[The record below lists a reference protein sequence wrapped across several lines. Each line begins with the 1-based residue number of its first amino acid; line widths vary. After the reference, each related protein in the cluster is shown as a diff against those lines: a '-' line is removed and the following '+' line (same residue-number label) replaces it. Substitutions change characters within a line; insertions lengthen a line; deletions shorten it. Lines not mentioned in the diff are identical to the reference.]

1 MPIVRRPLI
10 AHVIYRLDTGGL
22 ENGLVNIINRLT
34 FDCFDHVIVCLT
46 DYTDFRER
54 LRPGVEVVAL
64 HKKPGHDLGLY
75 WRLFQTFR
83 RLQPDIVHTR
93 NLAALEAQLPAWL
106 AGVSYR
112 IHGLHGWDISNMSG
126 ENSKYRRL
134 HRLIDPLVHR
144 YIPLSADLERYLTE
158 AVRVNSNKI
167 TRICNGV
174 DTEKFMPPGNSGKIR
189 LPEPLRNKMIIG
201 TVGRMEVV
209 KDQLNLV
216 TAYLRLLER
225 DPALKDS
232 TALVLV
238 GDGTQRGYLENLL
251 AETKFKDNVWFA
263 GNRTDVPDILAAM
276 DLFVLPSKAEGISNT
291 LLEAMAT
298 GLAVVATDVG
308 GNAELVAPGSTGML
322 VPKEDSTALAQALF
336 DYVSQPERLRA
347 HGKAAR
353 GRAVESF
360 SLDKM
365 VSEYQKVYQ
374 KQ

>member
-1 MPIVRRPLI
+1 MPTARRPLI
-10 AHVIYRLDTGGL
+10 AHVIYRLDIGGL
-22 ENGLVNIINRLT
+22 ENGLVNIINRLRPEY
-34 FDCFDHVIVCLT
+34 FDHVIVCLT

-93 NLAALEAQLPAWL
+93 NLAALEVQLPAWL

-112 IHGLHGWDISNMSG
+112 IHGLHGWDVSDMSG
-126 ENSKYRRL
+126 ENRKYRRL

-158 AVRVNSNKI
+158 AVKVNPNKI
-167 TRICNGV
+167 NRICNGV
-174 DTEKFMPPGNSGKIR
+174 DTDKFIPPGNSGKTC
-189 LPEPLRNKMIIG
+189 LPEPLRNKIVIG

-216 TAYLRLLER
+216 TAYLRLLAQH
-225 DPALKDS
+225 PTLKDA

-238 GDGTQRGYLENLL
+238 GDGSQREYLENHL
-251 AETKFKDNVWFA
+251 AATKFKNNVWFA
-263 GNRTDVPDILAAM
+263 GNRTDVPDIMAAM

-298 GLAVVATDVG
+298 GLPVVATDVG
-308 GNAELVAPGSTGML
+308 GNGELVAPGSTGKL

-336 DYVSQPERLRA
+336 DYIFQPELLNA
-347 HGKAAR
+347 HGRAAR
-353 GRAVESF
+353 RRAVEYF

-374 KQ
+374 K